1 MMAALRRILVT
12 AFIAALAGLGVI
24 TALLSRR
31 PRRAL
36 SAGADTAS
44 ARLRGPRHRFGAVL
58 DRNAIGHGSKRIAT
72 EAVLTK
78 AAAAP
83 SSAVRMTG
91 GRGLTAG
98 LVAVLLLLT
107 GLAGLV
113 YERRDAL
120 LDAGSATLSDAAKS
134 LAALSPPA
142 AGSARA
148 PASAADMPAGS
159 VRTTGPGT
167 PAGLPSAPMP
177 ASAVPDFDV
186 VRVEPNGEAVIA
198 GRAAPNAAVALLV
211 DGKPV
216 AQVRADAGGQFTIL
230 PPPLPTGSSEIA
242 LRAMDSRGD
251 TQRSA
256 ARIAVL
262 VAPSRDVKPLVALM
276 EPDKPTRV
284 LSRSDGS
291 VATGPIPAIAAGR
304 QALRAEG
311 EATAKQNPPAMHRDA
326 STLTPAPRGSDIDTS
341 RAGTGRADGQ
351 RASDPAH
358 PPQDPHR
365 AEASADRAATPPT
378 VASIDAQDGG
388 KLLVTARGAPGAH
401 LRLYLSGTLIAPATV
416 GRDGTV
422 TFAIGQGVKP
432 GDYRVRLDWVDPAT
446 GKVRDRAEV
455 PFKAPGPG
463 HDRGVEYAAAQHGSA
478 YQAAGQGIAEQR
490 TSGDAIPPSAHPAD
504 QVRPPTTGSLAANGP
519 SGTGSTSAIDVPR
532 IGTVRIERGDSL
544 WRISRRAYG
553 EGVRYTLIFDANHK
567 QIQDPD
573 LIYPGQVFVLPP
585 EHDGK
590 GGADTQ
596 PR

>member
-24 TALLSRR
+24 TALLGRR
-31 PRRAL
+31 PRRTL

-44 ARLRGPRHRFGAVL
+44 GRVRGPRQRLGAVL
-58 DRNAIGHGSKRIAT
+58 DRNAIGHGSKRIST
-72 EAVLTK
+72 EAALTK

-91 GRGLTAG
+91 GRSLAVG
-98 LVAVLLLLT
+98 LVAVLLLLA

-113 YERRDAL
+113 HERRDAR
-120 LDAGSATLSDAAKS
+120 LDAGSAIPSDAAKP
-134 LAALSPPA
+134 LAALSPLA

-159 VRTTGPGT
+159 VRTPGPGT

-216 AQVRADAGGQFTIL
+216 AQVRADPGGQFTIV

-251 TQRSA
+251 MQRSA
-256 ARIAVL
+256 AHIAVL
-262 VAPSRDVKPLVALM
+262 VAPSRDVKPLVALTA
-276 EPDKPTRV
+276 PDKPTRI
-284 LSRSDGS
+284 LSQSDGS
-291 VATGPIPAIAAGR
+291 AATGPIPVLAAGR

-311 EATAKQNPPAMHRDA
+311 EGTAKQDPPAMHRDA
-326 STLTPAPRGSDIDTS
+326 STPKPAPRGSEIDTS
-341 RAGTGRADGQ
+341 RAGAGRADGET
-351 RASDPAH
+351 ASDSVH

-365 AEASADRAATPPT
+365 AKASSDRAPTPPT

-388 KLLVTARGAPGAH
+388 KLFVTARGAPGAD
-401 LRLYLSGTLIAPATV
+401 LRLYLNGTLIAPATV

-432 GDYRVRLDWVDPAT
+432 GEYTVRLDWVDPAT

-455 PFKAPGPG
+455 PFKTPDPG
-463 HDRGVEYAAAQHGSA
+463 HDRGVEYAAAQQGSA
-478 YQAAGQGIAEQR
+478 FQAAGPDIAEQR
-490 TSGDAIPPSAHPAD
+490 TSGNAIPPRPHPAD
-504 QVRPPTTGSLAANGP
+504 QVRTPTTGSLAATGP
-519 SGTGSTSAIDVPR
+519 SGTGGTSAIDVPR

-553 EGVRYTLIFDANHK
+553 EGERYTLIFDANHK